1 MSVILI
7 FLDGVGI
14 GNNNSNFNPCLHSKY
29 QIFSPHK
36 NLPYNGKK
44 YALDA
49 QLNVNGFPQSATG
62 QTAIYTGKNSAKLID
77 KHLFG
82 FPNEELK
89 ELLATNSIFKKLI
102 SLKYKCKFLNAFRP
116 VFFTS
121 PELFKNI
128 RLSTTS
134 EMNRSVDLPFCT
146 LEDIKSKQALYHDFT
161 NSEIIDKGFQIPR
174 FNAEIASSIL
184 VEQSTKYDLILYEYF
199 LTDKAGH
206 SKDMKYAIQEVNKV
220 ESLIYNV
227 ASKIQ
232 NIDTSLVVCSDHGN
246 IEDIRT
252 KSHTLNPAFFA
263 VWTHSMKKSMKSL
276 MDISPLVLELVKKSR
291 F

>member
-14 GNNNSNFNPCLHSKY
+14 GDNNSDFNPCLHSKY
-29 QIFSPHK
+29 QFFSSHK
-36 NLPYNGKK
+36 NLPFNGKK

-49 QLNVNGFPQSATG
+49 QLNVKGFPQSATG
-62 QTAIYTGKNSAKLID
+62 QTTIYTGRNSAKLIG

-82 FPNEELK
+82 FPNGKLK
-89 ELLATNSIFKKLI
+89 ELLATESIFKNLT
-102 SLKYKCKFLNAFRP
+102 SLGYKCKFLNSFRP

-134 EMNRSVDLPFCT
+134 EMNRAVDLPFCT
-146 LEDIKSKQALYHDFT
+146 LKDIGFKKALYHDFT
-161 NSEIIDKGFQIPR
+161 NIEIIDKGFHVPK

-184 VEQSTKYDLILYEYF
+184 IEQSTKFDLILYEYF

-206 SKDMKYAIQEVNKV
+206 SKDMNYAIEEINKV
-220 ESLIYNV
+220 ESLIFNV
-227 ASKIQ
+227 ASRIQ
-232 NIDTSLVVCSDHGN
+232 NTDTSLVVCSDHGN

-252 KSHTLNPAFFA
+252 KSHTLNPAFCG
-263 VWTHSMKKSMKSL
+263 VWTKTMLKIFKLLKCP
-276 MDISPLVLELVKKSR
+276 DIA
-291 F
+291 